1 MSNKRFH
8 WNTVKFKKNGYE
20 KDIAAC
26 LLERV
31 IQDTATSERVFFIT
45 VLKENNS
52 QFFFKN

>member
-20 KDIAAC
+20 KNRTAC
-26 LLERV
+26 LLGGF

-45 VLKENNS
+45 VLKKNNS
-52 QFFFKN
+52 QFF